1 MSYTEVKYEMFGTL
15 YSINKQLQILNRLPV
30 LGFDV
35 ETRSMYTQEEVK
47 EANKLLKKPED
58 IHPDHLIH
66 VKQVARSS
74 GLSNPRIILTT
85 HFIFGLSEDEA
96 IIFVAHDQRTETV
109 IWDWLVKYKGK
120 LLVHNSGFDLKICY
134 QRTGRLPVDY
144 EDTQL
149 LAKCYI
155 NNAIVWKGK
164 TGLKELMGG
173 YYNPKWSLFE
183 DYNIRNL
190 KDKQFLDY
198 CAIDGAAVVKL
209 WNQLQEYTP

>member
-1 MSYTEVKYEMFGTL
+1 MSYIEVKYEVFGTL

-35 ETRSMYTQEEVK
+35 ETRSMYTQEEIK
-47 EANKLLKKPED
+47 EAKKLLKKPEE

-85 HFIFGLSEDEA
+85 HFIFGLSENEA
-96 IIFVAHDQRTETV
+96 IIFIAHDQRAEIV

-120 LLVHNSGFDLKICY
+120 LLIHNTGFDLKICY
-134 QRTGRLPVDY
+134 QRTGRLPADY

-149 LAKCYI
+149 LAKSYI
-155 NNAIVWKGK
+155 NNAIDWKGK

-190 KDKQFLDY
+190 RDKQFLDY
-198 CAIDGAAVVKL
+198 CGIDGVSVVKL